1 MSCFQEHLYGCLHW
15 NLFQL
20 PPRECHSKEK
30 HAGWA
35 GQLLIGSLTLC
46 TVQSHPVS
54 FFKRSK
60 VPRSHTHTHTSISA
74 LRKNKESILSE
85 TCDHSCDP
93 QGSINTWFQSSLQS
107 LCFRIKR
114 VRVADT
120 SKAFFFFQQKIA
132 LQKGNQT
139 TSVEGTGC
147 KGPHQSNGPK
157 IKELALR
164 SLIRMCAA
172 LQSARENFDRGE
184 DNSVYH
190 GILCQK
196 RVLASL

>member
-1 MSCFQEHLYGCLHW
+1 VSCFQEHLYGCLHW

-120 SKAFFFFQQKIA
+120 SKAFFFFSA
-132 LQKGNQT
+132 EN
-139 TSVEGTGC
+139 SFAEGKPDDEC
-147 KGPHQSNGPK
+147 
-157 IKELALR
+157 R
-164 SLIRMCAA
+164 RYW
-172 LQSARENFDRGE
+172 
-184 DNSVYH
+184 V
-190 GILCQK
+190 
-196 RVLASL
+196 